1 VANMKDRKDSVVG
14 RAVLLTSGVIFAIW
28 GAVVLNQYV
37 VLGGL
42 ILAVAAVAI
51 AAGIWDWVD

>member
-1 VANMKDRKDSVVG
+1 MANMKDRKDSVVG